1 MWIPDRVAL
10 LASWS
15 PASQQTKSLNRLV
28 RGLSSNGYEVLVVS
42 ACEVPGIL
50 TWPEGLPDGVTVL
63 RRPNVGYDFGS
74 WAAGLHAFP
83 GIASANRCLLL
94 NDSMVGPF
102 RPLDQLLQRFEA
114 AEADVWG
121 LVDTAQDAYHFQSHF
136 VGYRDG
142 ALRDPTLRRFWG
154 GIRLQPTKRQ
164 LISRYE
170 IGYMRVLRRAGMRL
184 GVGFPWQDVVVQ
196 GGNPT
201 SAGWRRLLLRGFPWI
216 KREIVLRPPPEVPD
230 GDDVAAVV
238 RQLFD
243 EDVTTW
249 V

>member
-1 MWIPDRVAL
+1 
-10 LASWS
+10 
-15 PASQQTKSLNRLV
+15 
-28 RGLSSNGYEVLVVS
+28 
-42 ACEVPGIL
+42 
-50 TWPEGLPDGVTVL
+50 
-63 RRPNVGYDFGS
+63 
-74 WAAGLHAFP
+74 
-83 GIASANRCLLL
+83 
-94 NDSMVGPF
+94 
-102 RPLDQLLQRFEA
+102 
-114 AEADVWG
+114 
-121 LVDTAQDAYHFQSHF
+121 
-136 VGYRDG
+136 
-142 ALRDPTLRRFWG
+142 
-154 GIRLQPTKRQ
+154 
-164 LISRYE
+164 
-170 IGYMRVLRRAGMRL
+170 MRVLRRAGMRL